1 MAEQDIEL
9 VLPEGEVDIHEADV
23 VQEKPEDR
31 DFSASSTE
39 EGEAQEESSDEL
51 EEYSDSVKKRI
62 NALTYKMR
70 EAERQRDEAVG
81 LAQKMHNHNGSLEQK
96 LRSSD
101 ATLVNE
107 YEARVNSET
116 ERARKALKEAQEL
129 GDAEAIALATE
140 AVAKTSVEA
149 QNVQRL
155 QAQQKTNARRPVRRN
170 QQNIQQG
177 VAAPQAAAP
186 DPKAQEWAEKNSWF
200 GSDRGMTFAAFGVHQ
215 ELINENIDPATDEYY
230 QKVDEQMREYFPHK
244 FDQPKNV
251 QQVAGS
257 SRGAGAARPGT
268 RKVKLSPSQVAVAKR
283 LGVSLEDYAKY
294 S

>member
-23 VQEKPEDR
+23 IQEKAEDQ
-31 DFSASSTE
+31 DFSAASSE
-39 EGEAQEESSDEL
+39 EVAETPAEELDD
-51 EEYSDSVKKRI
+51 YSEKVKKRI
-62 NALTYKMR
+62 DKLTYQMR
-70 EAERQRDEAVG
+70 EAERQRDEAVDY
-81 LAQKMHNHNGSLEQK
+81 AQKIQEQNGSLQQK

-101 ATLVNE
+101 STLVNE

-155 QAQQKTNARRPVRRN
+155 QAQQKSNVRRPLRRP
-170 QQNIQQG
+170 QPRPSAPAPE
-177 VAAPQAAAP
+177 AAPP
-186 DPKAQEWAEKNSWF
+186 DPRAEDWAEKNSWF
-200 GSDRGMTFAAFGVHQ
+200 GTDRGMTFAAFGVHQ
-215 ELINENIDPATDEYY
+215 ELLNDNVDPSSDEYY
-230 QKVDEQMREYFPHK
+230 RRIDERMRDYFPQK
-244 FDQPKNV
+244 FDEPKNV

-257 SRGAGAARPGT
+257 SRGAGTTKPGS
-268 RKVKLSPSQVAVAKR
+268 RKVKLSPSQVAIAKR
-283 LGVSLEDYAKY
+283 LGVPLEDYAKY
-294 S
+294 AS